1 LNIFKERYMKK
12 VVVIGGGQMEKLSD
26 SAKLTLIKL
35 IHTAIWCVLASA
47 IFYILYAGIFD
58 KVNPLVWFCIGL
70 IFIEATVLFFCK
82 WKCPLTI
89 LGQKYTNNASIGF
102 DIFLPAWLAKNN
114 KAIFSTLFAIGF
126 VLVLWRVL

>member
-1 LNIFKERYMKK
+1 
-12 VVVIGGGQMEKLSD
+12 MEKLSD
-26 SAKLTLIKL
+26 SAKLALIKL

-58 KVNPLVWFCIGL
+58 KVNPLVWLCIGL
-70 IFIEATVLFFCK
+70 IFVEATVLFVCK

-89 LGQKYTNNASIGF
+89 LGQKYANDTSIGF